1 MLVLLSGVSGAGKD
15 TIKKELL
22 KRIPNAVTLPSF
34 TSRDMR
40 LGEVEGDHYH
50 FISKEEFEEKIRKGD
65 FYEYDLHHGN
75 YYGTSREL
83 MNNKIK
89 EGKIIVKDIEVN
101 GTENLLK
108 ILGNDTRIVTIFLKV
123 GKEELKRRLI
133 ERGDNI
139 QDIEVRLGRL
149 EYEEDKIKLYDY
161 VIKNDDFEKTV
172 QVIMTIIENEKRI
185 EDERV

>member
-1 MLVLLSGVSGAGKD
+1 MNNDHMQQAE
-15 TIKKELL
+15 KELSEEREMKL
-22 KRIPNAVTLPSF
+22 
-34 TSRDMR
+34 D
-40 LGEVEGDHYH
+40 
-50 FISKEEFEEKIRKGD
+50 FICKKCGSTE
-65 FYEYDLHHGN
+65 YE
-75 YYGTSREL
+75 
-83 MNNKIK
+83 IK
-89 EGKIIVKDIEVN
+89 DKSN
-101 GTENLLK
+101 GTGIAHGLYCAK
-108 ILGNDTRIVTIFLKV
+108 CGFWHKWI

>member
-1 MLVLLSGVSGAGKD
+1 MSIKLEIGKQ
-15 TIKKELL
+15 IKKLRIDNGYTQEKLSELIGISQRAL
-22 KRIPNAVTLPSF
+22 SSIESGKN
-34 TSRDMR
+34 
-40 LGEVEGDHYH
+40 
-50 FISKEEFEEKIRKGD
+50 FISAET
-65 FYEYDLHHGN
+65 L
-75 YYGTSREL
+75 
-83 MNNKIK
+83 
-89 EGKIIVKDIEVN
+89 
-101 GTENLLK
+101 ENLLK
-108 ILGNDTRIVTIFLKV
+108 ILGKDTRIVTIFLKV

-185 EDERV
+185 EDECV